1 MKIVRIITFILLSLC
16 VSKASAYVERN
27 LLQQMTNPNLL
38 KSALVLNQKWVT
50 YPDYTDRV
58 GWDKLF
64 GAAKSEYIKR
74 GEKQLNYEWKVVKA
88 MDYIEFERSGSRQ
101 VMETPF
107 GDNNLAM
114 TDLLMAEL
122 AEGKG
127 RFIPQLINGVFHTCE
142 MTSWALSAHLI
153 TQKIHRSL
161 PDHREQLIDLTSGDL
176 SSMLSWT
183 YYLLHNEF
191 DKVNPSIAVRL
202 RYELEKRTIEP
213 YMNDANYYWWQAF
226 RATPTTM
233 VNNWNPWCNSNVL
246 QCLMLL
252 ENDPEKLAAGVY
264 RTMQSVDR
272 FLNYV
277 HSDGA
282 CEEGPSYW
290 GHAGGKLFDYLDLL
304 ATITAGKV
312 SLLGHPMVK
321 NIGEYISRSYIGDGW
336 VVNFADASAKGGG
349 DAPLIYRFGKAVGSN
364 EMIHFAALMNDRKLP
379 RNRDFYR
386 TMQTLLIREELEA
399 TTPDHITPL
408 QIWYPE
414 TEFCYMK
421 NKSGMFFAAKGGY
434 NDESHNHNDAGSFSV
449 WINNSPILI
458 DAGVGTYT
466 RQTFSSERYSIW
478 TMQSNYHNLPM
489 INGVAQQN
497 GRNYKATQVKFDS
510 KKKMFSADIA
520 TAYPESAKVKNW
532 TRSYVLKGDKLQIND
547 TFELGEA
554 VEKNIIHFMTWG
566 DVDSSVPGKVI
577 ISVNGQRALLTY
589 NPAQFDTALEEI
601 PLTDK
606 RLSDMWGKQIYR
618 LILKAKAITK
628 TGDYTY
634 SIRQL

>member
-58 GWDKLF
+58 AWDKLF
-64 GAAKSEYIKR
+64 GATKSEYIKR

-114 TDLLMAEL
+114 IDLLMAEL

-127 RFIPQLINGVFHTCE
+127 RFIPQLINGVFYTCE

-176 SSMLSWT
+176 SSMLSWV

-304 ATITAGKV
+304 STITAGKV
-312 SLLGHPMVK
+312 SLLGHPMIK

-399 TTPDHITPL
+399 TTPNHITPL

-478 TMQSNYHNLPM
+478 TMQS
-489 INGVAQQN
+489 
-497 GRNYKATQVKFDS
+497 
-510 KKKMFSADIA
+510 
-520 TAYPESAKVKNW
+520 
-532 TRSYVLKGDKLQIND
+532 
-547 TFELGEA
+547 
-554 VEKNIIHFMTWG
+554 
-566 DVDSSVPGKVI
+566 
-577 ISVNGQRALLTY
+577 
-589 NPAQFDTALEEI
+589 
-601 PLTDK
+601 
-606 RLSDMWGKQIYR
+606 
-618 LILKAKAITK
+618 
-628 TGDYTY
+628 
-634 SIRQL
+634 

>member
-1 MKIVRIITFILLSLC
+1 MKTVRIITFILLSLC
-16 VSKASAYVERN
+16 VSKVSAYAERN
-27 LLQQMTNPNLL
+27 LLEQMTNPNLL

-64 GAAKSEYIKR
+64 GATKSEYIKR
-74 GEKQLNYEWKVVKA
+74 GEQQLNYEWKVVKA

-304 ATITAGKV
+304 STITAGKV

-510 KKKMFSADIA
+510 KKKKFSADIA

-634 SIRQL
+634 SIKQL

>member
-1 MKIVRIITFILLSLC
+1 MKTVRIITFILLSLC
-16 VSKASAYVERN
+16 IAKANAHVERN
-27 LLQQMTNPNLL
+27 LLQQITDPNLL

-64 GAAKSEYIKR
+64 GATKSEYIKR
-74 GEKQLNYEWKVVKA
+74 GEQQLSYEWKVVKA

-101 VMETPF
+101 VMENPF
-107 GDNNLAM
+107 GDNNIAM
-114 TDLLMAEL
+114 IDLLLAEL

-153 TQKIHRSL
+153 TQKVHRSL
-161 PDHREQLIDLTSGDL
+161 PDHREELIDLTSGDL

-183 YYLLHNEF
+183 YYLLHSEF
-191 DKVNPSIAVRL
+191 DKVNPSIAIRL

-304 ATITAGKV
+304 STITAGKV
-312 SLLGHPMVK
+312 SLLGHPMIK
-321 NIGEYISRSYIGDGW
+321 NIGEYISRSYVGDGW

-364 EMIHFAALMNDRKLP
+364 EMMHFAALMNDHKLP

-386 TMQTLLIREELEA
+386 IMQTLMIREELAA
-399 TTPDHITPL
+399 TTPKHSTPL
-408 QIWYPE
+408 QVWYPE

-449 WINNSPILI
+449 WMNDSPVLI

-466 RQTFSSERYSIW
+466 RQTFSRERYSIW

-489 INGVAQQN
+489 INGVPQQN
-497 GRNYKATQVKFDS
+497 GRSYKATKVKFDA
-510 KKKMFSADIA
+510 KKNRFSADIA
-520 TAYPESAKVKNW
+520 TAYPERAKVKNW
-532 TRSYVLKGDKLQIND
+532 TRSYVLKADRLQIND

-566 DVDSSVPGKVI
+566 EVDLSVPGKVI
-577 ISVNGQRALLTY
+577 ISANGQRALLTY
-589 NPAQFDTALEEI
+589 NPVQFDTALESI

-606 RLSDMWGKQIYR
+606 RLSDVWGKQLYR
-618 LILKAKAITK
+618 IILKAKTITR
-628 TGDYTY
+628 TGDYSY
-634 SIRQL
+634 SIKQL

>member
-1 MKIVRIITFILLSLC
+1 MKTVRIITFILLSLC
-16 VSKASAYVERN
+16 VSKVSAYAERN
-27 LLQQMTNPNLL
+27 LLEQMTNPNLL

-64 GAAKSEYIKR
+64 GATKSEYIKR
-74 GEKQLNYEWKVVKA
+74 GEQQLNYEWKVVKA

-176 SSMLSWT
+176 SSMLSWI

-290 GHAGGKLFDYLDLL
+290 GYAGGKLFDYLDLL
-304 ATITAGKV
+304 STITAGKV

-399 TTPDHITPL
+399 TTPNHITPL
-408 QIWYPE
+408 HIWYPE

-520 TAYPESAKVKNW
+520 TAYPESAKVKSW
-532 TRSYVLKGDKLQIND
+532 MRSYVLKEGKLQIND
-547 TFELGEA
+547 KFELDEA

-566 DVDSSVPGKVI
+566 DVDLSVPGKVI
-577 ISVNGQRALLTY
+577 ISVNGQRALLAY
-589 NPAQFDTALEEI
+589 SPVQFDVALEAI

-606 RLSDMWGKQIYR
+606 RLSEMWGKQIYR
-618 LILKAKAITK
+618 VILKAKTIAK

-634 SIRQL
+634 SIKQL

>member
-64 GAAKSEYIKR
+64 GATKGEYIKR
-74 GEKQLNYEWKVVKA
+74 GEQQLNYEWKVVKA

-114 TDLLMAEL
+114 IDLLMAEL

-176 SSMLSWT
+176 SSMLSWV

-304 ATITAGKV
+304 STITAGKV
-312 SLLGHPMVK
+312 SLLGHPMIK

-399 TTPDHITPL
+399 TTPNHVTPL

-520 TAYPESAKVKNW
+520 TAYPESAKVKSW
-532 TRSYVLKGDKLQIND
+532 MRSYVLKGDKLQIND
-547 TFELGEA
+547 TFELREA
-554 VEKNIIHFMTWG
+554 IEKNIVHFMTWG

-589 NPAQFDTALEEI
+589 NPAQFDIALEAI

-606 RLSDMWGKQIYR
+606 RLSDVWGKQIYR
-618 LILKAKAITK
+618 VILKAKAITK
-628 TGDYTY
+628 TGNYTY
-634 SIRQL
+634 SIKQL

>member
-1 MKIVRIITFILLSLC
+1 MKTVRIITFILLSLC
-16 VSKASAYVERN
+16 IAKANAHVERN
-27 LLQQMTNPNLL
+27 LLQQITDPNLL

-58 GWDKLF
+58 EWDKLF
-64 GAAKSEYIKR
+64 GATKSEYIKR
-74 GEKQLNYEWKVVKA
+74 GEQQLNYEWKVVKA

-114 TDLLMAEL
+114 IDLLMAEL

-176 SSMLSWT
+176 SSMLSWV

-304 ATITAGKV
+304 STITAGKV
-312 SLLGHPMVK
+312 SLLGHPMIK

-399 TTPDHITPL
+399 TTPNHITPL

-520 TAYPESAKVKNW
+520 TAYPESAKVKSW
-532 TRSYVLKGDKLQIND
+532 MRSYVLKGDKLQIND
-547 TFELGEA
+547 TFELGETI
-554 VEKNIIHFMTWG
+554 EKNIVHFMTWG

-589 NPAQFDTALEEI
+589 NPAQFDTVLEAI

-606 RLSDMWGKQIYR
+606 RLSDVWGKQIYR
-618 LILKAKAITK
+618 IILKAKAITK

-634 SIRQL
+634 SIKQL

>member
-64 GAAKSEYIKR
+64 GATKSEYIKR
-74 GEKQLNYEWKVVKA
+74 GEQQLNYEWKVVKA

-114 TDLLMAEL
+114 IDLLMAEL

-176 SSMLSWT
+176 SSMLSWV

-304 ATITAGKV
+304 STITAGKV
-312 SLLGHPMVK
+312 SLLGHPMIK

-399 TTPDHITPL
+399 TTPNHVTPL

-520 TAYPESAKVKNW
+520 TAYPESAKVKSW

-547 TFELGEA
+547 TFELREA
-554 VEKNIIHFMTWG
+554 IEKNIVHFMTWG

-589 NPAQFDTALEEI
+589 NPAQFDIALEAI

-606 RLSDMWGKQIYR
+606 RLSDVWGKQIYR
-618 LILKAKAITK
+618 IILKAKAITK

-634 SIRQL
+634 SIKQL

>member
-58 GWDKLF
+58 AWDKLF
-64 GAAKSEYIKR
+64 GATKSEYIKR

-114 TDLLMAEL
+114 IDLLMAEL

-127 RFIPQLINGVFHTCE
+127 RFIPQLINGVFYTCE

-176 SSMLSWT
+176 SSMLSWV

-304 ATITAGKV
+304 STITAGKV
-312 SLLGHPMVK
+312 SLLGHPMIK

-399 TTPDHITPL
+399 TTPNHITPL

-554 VEKNIIHFMTWG
+554 IEKNIVHFMTWG

-589 NPAQFDTALEEI
+589 NPAQFDTALEAI

-606 RLSDMWGKQIYR
+606 RLSDVWGKQIYR
-618 LILKAKAITK
+618 IILKAKAITK

-634 SIRQL
+634 SIKQL

>member
-304 ATITAGKV
+304 STITAGKV

-510 KKKMFSADIA
+510 KKKKFSADIA

-634 SIRQL
+634 SIKQL

>member
-1 MKIVRIITFILLSLC
+1 MKTVRIITFILLSLC
-16 VSKASAYVERN
+16 IAKANAHVERN
-27 LLQQMTNPNLL
+27 FLQQITDPNLL

-64 GAAKSEYIKR
+64 GATKSEYIKR
-74 GEKQLNYEWKVVKA
+74 GEQQLSYEWKVVKA

-101 VMETPF
+101 VMENPF
-107 GDNNLAM
+107 GDNNIAM
-114 TDLLMAEL
+114 IDLLLAEL

-153 TQKIHRSL
+153 TQKVHRSL
-161 PDHREQLIDLTSGDL
+161 PDHREELIDLTSGDL

-183 YYLLHNEF
+183 YYLLHSEF
-191 DKVNPSIAVRL
+191 DKVNPSIAIRL

-304 ATITAGKV
+304 STITAGKV
-312 SLLGHPMVK
+312 SLLGHPMIK
-321 NIGEYISRSYIGDGW
+321 NIGEYISRSYVGDGW

-364 EMIHFAALMNDRKLP
+364 EMMHFAALMNDHKLP

-386 TMQTLLIREELEA
+386 IMQTLMIREELAA
-399 TTPDHITPL
+399 TTPKHSTPL
-408 QIWYPE
+408 QVWYPE

-449 WINNSPILI
+449 WMNDSPVLI

-466 RQTFSSERYSIW
+466 RQTFSRERYSIW

-489 INGVAQQN
+489 INGVPQQN
-497 GRNYKATQVKFDS
+497 GRSYKATKVKFDA
-510 KKKMFSADIA
+510 KKNRFSADIA
-520 TAYPESAKVKNW
+520 TAYPERAKVKNW
-532 TRSYVLKGDKLQIND
+532 TRSYVLKADRLQIND

-566 DVDSSVPGKVI
+566 EVDLSVPGKVI
-577 ISVNGQRALLTY
+577 ISANGQRALLTY
-589 NPAQFDTALEEI
+589 NPVQFDTALESI

-606 RLSDMWGKQIYR
+606 RLSDVWGKQLYR
-618 LILKAKAITK
+618 IILKAKTITR
-628 TGDYTY
+628 TGDYSY
-634 SIRQL
+634 SIKQL

>member
-64 GAAKSEYIKR
+64 GATKSEYIKR
-74 GEKQLNYEWKVVKA
+74 GEQQLNYEWKVVKA

-114 TDLLMAEL
+114 IDLLMAEL

-176 SSMLSWT
+176 SSMLSWV

-304 ATITAGKV
+304 STITAGKV
-312 SLLGHPMVK
+312 SLLGHPMIK

-399 TTPDHITPL
+399 TTPNHVTPL

-520 TAYPESAKVKNW
+520 TAYPESAKVKSW

-547 TFELGEA
+547 TFELGETI
-554 VEKNIIHFMTWG
+554 EKNIVHFMTWG

-589 NPAQFDTALEEI
+589 NPAQFDIALEAI

-606 RLSDMWGKQIYR
+606 RLSDVWGKQIYR
-618 LILKAKAITK
+618 IILKAKAITK

-634 SIRQL
+634 SIKQL

>member
-1 MKIVRIITFILLSLC
+1 MKTVRIITFILLSLC
-16 VSKASAYVERN
+16 VSKVSAYAERN
-27 LLQQMTNPNLL
+27 LLEQMTNPNLL

-64 GAAKSEYIKR
+64 GATKSEYIKR
-74 GEKQLNYEWKVVKA
+74 GEQQLNYEWKVVKA

-176 SSMLSWT
+176 SSMLSWI

-304 ATITAGKV
+304 STITAGKV

-399 TTPDHITPL
+399 TTPNHITPL
-408 QIWYPE
+408 HIWYPE

-520 TAYPESAKVKNW
+520 TAYPESAKVKSW
-532 TRSYVLKGDKLQIND
+532 MRSYVLKEGKLQIND
-547 TFELGEA
+547 KFELDEA

-566 DVDSSVPGKVI
+566 DVDLSVPGKVI
-577 ISVNGQRALLTY
+577 ISVNGQRALLAY
-589 NPAQFDTALEEI
+589 SPVQFDVALEAI

-606 RLSDMWGKQIYR
+606 RLSEMWGKQIYR
-618 LILKAKAITK
+618 VILKAKTIAK

-634 SIRQL
+634 SIKQL

>member
-1 MKIVRIITFILLSLC
+1 
-16 VSKASAYVERN
+16 
-27 LLQQMTNPNLL
+27 
-38 KSALVLNQKWVT
+38 
-50 YPDYTDRV
+50 
-58 GWDKLF
+58 
-64 GAAKSEYIKR
+64 
-74 GEKQLNYEWKVVKA
+74 
-88 MDYIEFERSGSRQ
+88 
-101 VMETPF
+101 
-107 GDNNLAM
+107 
-114 TDLLMAEL
+114 
-122 AEGKG
+122 
-127 RFIPQLINGVFHTCE
+127 
-142 MTSWALSAHLI
+142 
-153 TQKIHRSL
+153 
-161 PDHREQLIDLTSGDL
+161 
-176 SSMLSWT
+176 MLSWV
-183 YYLLHNEF
+183 YYLLHNEI

-304 ATITAGKV
+304 STITAGKV
-312 SLLGHPMVK
+312 SLLGHPMIK

-364 EMIHFAALMNDRKLP
+364 EIIHFAALMNDRKLP

-399 TTPDHITPL
+399 TTPNHITPL

-520 TAYPESAKVKNW
+520 TAS
-532 TRSYVLKGDKLQIND
+532 
-547 TFELGEA
+547 
-554 VEKNIIHFMTWG
+554 
-566 DVDSSVPGKVI
+566 
-577 ISVNGQRALLTY
+577 
-589 NPAQFDTALEEI
+589 
-601 PLTDK
+601 
-606 RLSDMWGKQIYR
+606 
-618 LILKAKAITK
+618 
-628 TGDYTY
+628 
-634 SIRQL
+634 

>member
-64 GAAKSEYIKR
+64 GATKSEYIKR
-74 GEKQLNYEWKVVKA
+74 GEQQLNYEWKVVKA

-114 TDLLMAEL
+114 IDLLMAEL

-176 SSMLSWT
+176 SSMLSWV

-304 ATITAGKV
+304 STITAGKV
-312 SLLGHPMVK
+312 SLLGHPMIK

-399 TTPDHITPL
+399 TTPNHITPL

-510 KKKMFSADIA
+510 KKKIFSADIA
-520 TAYPESAKVKNW
+520 TAYPESAKVKSW
-532 TRSYVLKGDKLQIND
+532 MRSYVLKGDKLQIND
-547 TFELGEA
+547 TFELREA
-554 VEKNIIHFMTWG
+554 IEKNIVHFMTWG

-589 NPAQFDTALEEI
+589 NPAQFDIALEAI

-606 RLSDMWGKQIYR
+606 RLSDVWGKQIYR
-618 LILKAKAITK
+618 VILKAKAITK
-628 TGDYTY
+628 TGNYTY
-634 SIRQL
+634 SIKQL

>member
-64 GAAKSEYIKR
+64 GATKSEYIKR
-74 GEKQLNYEWKVVKA
+74 GEQQLNYEWKVVKA

-114 TDLLMAEL
+114 IDLLMAEL

-176 SSMLSWT
+176 SSMLSWV

-304 ATITAGKV
+304 STITAGKV
-312 SLLGHPMVK
+312 SLLGHPMIK

-349 DAPLIYRFGKAVGSN
+349 DAPLIYRFGKAVGSD

-399 TTPDHITPL
+399 TTPNHVTPL

-520 TAYPESAKVKNW
+520 TAYPESAKVKSW
-532 TRSYVLKGDKLQIND
+532 MRSYVLKGDKLQIND
-547 TFELGEA
+547 TFELGETI
-554 VEKNIIHFMTWG
+554 EKNIVHFMTWG

-589 NPAQFDTALEEI
+589 NPAQFDTALEAI

-606 RLSDMWGKQIYR
+606 RLSDVWGKQIYR
-618 LILKAKAITK
+618 IILKAKAITK

-634 SIRQL
+634 SIKQL

>member
-64 GAAKSEYIKR
+64 GATKSEYIKR
-74 GEKQLNYEWKVVKA
+74 GEQQLNYEWKVVKA

-114 TDLLMAEL
+114 IDLLMAEL

-176 SSMLSWT
+176 SSMLSWV

-304 ATITAGKV
+304 STITAGKV

-364 EMIHFAALMNDRKLP
+364 EMIHFAALMNDHKLP

-399 TTPDHITPL
+399 TTPNHITPL

-434 NDESHNHNDAGSFSV
+434 NDESHNHNDAGSFSA

-554 VEKNIIHFMTWG
+554 IEKNIVHFMTWG

-589 NPAQFDTALEEI
+589 NPAQFDTALEAI

-606 RLSDMWGKQIYR
+606 RLSDVWGKQICR
-618 LILKAKAITK
+618 IILKAKAITK

-634 SIRQL
+634 SIKQL

>member
-64 GAAKSEYIKR
+64 GATKSEYIKR

-114 TDLLMAEL
+114 IDLLMAEL

-176 SSMLSWT
+176 SSMLSWV

-304 ATITAGKV
+304 STITAGKV
-312 SLLGHPMVK
+312 SLLGHPMIK

-399 TTPDHITPL
+399 TTPNHITPL

-520 TAYPESAKVKNW
+520 TAYPESAKVKSW
-532 TRSYVLKGDKLQIND
+532 MRSYVLKGDKLQIND
-547 TFELGEA
+547 TFELGETI
-554 VEKNIIHFMTWG
+554 EKNIVHFMTWG

-589 NPAQFDTALEEI
+589 NPAQFDTALEAI

-606 RLSDMWGKQIYR
+606 RLSDVWGKQIYR
-618 LILKAKAITK
+618 IILKAKAITK

-634 SIRQL
+634 SIKQL

>member
-64 GAAKSEYIKR
+64 GATKSEYIKR

-101 VMETPF
+101 VMEIPF

-122 AEGKG
+122 AEGRG

-386 TMQTLLIREELEA
+386 TMQTLLIHEELEA

-510 KKKMFSADIA
+510 KKKKFSADIA

-634 SIRQL
+634 SIKQL